1 MPEISIREIAEEIDM
16 LGDGWYA
23 YLNRRTGEV
32 YSFTSDDGCGGFPDD
47 EEVDQ
52 EDTGLQH
59 LPDWQQK
66 AILKRR
72 EISESDDWLPLPDK
86 FHVHEWSIMND
97 FSHSIADDDVREQ
110 LLRAIHGRGA
120 FRYFKDLVFQHGIR
134 DEWYE
139 FKLQAL
145 ERIAADWLD
154 ARGVAFRREDPPA
167 PAQS

>member
-1 MPEISIREIAEEIDM
+1 MPEISIREIAEELDM
-16 LGDGWYA
+16 LGDGWSA

-32 YSFTSDDGCGGFPDD
+32 YSFTSEDGFGGFSDD

-52 EDTGLQH
+52 EDDDLQY

-72 EISESDDWLPLPDK
+72 EISESDDWLPLPGK
-86 FHVHEWSIMND
+86 FHVHEWSIMKD

-110 LLRAIHGRGA
+110 LLRAIHGTGA
-120 FRYFKDLVFQHGIR
+120 FRYFKDLVFRYGLR
-134 DEWYE
+134 DQWYE

-154 ARGVAFRREDPPA
+154 ARGVVIRGEHPPA
-167 PAQS
+167 SAQS

>member
-16 LGDGWYA
+16 LGDGWSA
-23 YLNRRTGEV
+23 YLNRRTGEL
-32 YSFTSDDGCGGFPDD
+32 YSFTSEDECGGFLDD
-47 EEVDQ
+47 EEMDQ
-52 EDTGLQH
+52 EGADLQS
-59 LPDWQQK
+59 LPGWQRE

-97 FSHSIADDDVREQ
+97 FTQSIADDDVRQQ
-110 LLRAIHGRGA
+110 LLRAIHGTGA

-134 DEWYE
+134 DQWHQ

-154 ARGVAFRREDPPA
+154 ARGVTIGVEDPPA
-167 PAQS
+167 SAHS

>member
-16 LGDGWYA
+16 LSDGWSA
-23 YLNRRTGEV
+23 YLNRRTGEL
-32 YSFTSDDGCGGFPDD
+32 YSFTSEDGCGGFPDD
-47 EEVDQ
+47 EDADL
-52 EDTGLQH
+52 EDADLQH
-59 LPDWQQK
+59 LPDWQQE

-72 EISESDDWLPLPDK
+72 EISESDDWVPLPGK

-110 LLRAIHGRGA
+110 LLRAIHGTGA

-134 DEWYE
+134 DQWHQ

-154 ARGVAFRREDPPA
+154 ARGVAIRREDPPA
-167 PAQS
+167 SAPS